1 VPPKKETE
9 DPVGTMI
16 GLVKKLEQV
25 PGAPAAPQIRQDIVQ
40 HKKVNPQPQADAKAR
55 LINETTIFWDT
66 YYKLKSRYE
75 GDPSKGRT
83 KMEPGSPAGAAV
95 GTAGAALAG
104 TAAVAGGVAA
114 GGGGMGLW
122 GMLLTAGGLWLALK
136 LLKKNP
142 KVKAALEDIGGMMW
156 DKVKEGWDWFKKQFP
171 ELGYFLEGIGE
182 KAEEIW
188 DGLTKKFEEFW
199 DGLKKE
205 YPEFFAWVEEF
216 QTKLGK
222 IWDDLGKR
230 VKSIWDGIKEK
241 YKEIKDSIS
250 KFFDK
255 VGEVPSNIGEWI
267 TNIIEKGLRT
277 AGEYLKTHV
286 FGPVLDDIAFLIDK
300 VLFLGDN
307 AAVRG
312 RAKERYGRELFEQQ
326 KVEKKLEEL
335 EKRLKSGAHSPEERK
350 ILMLE
355 QERQK
360 VLLKQATELAI
371 ISKKVKEG
379 NLGPGTDADHS
390 PGHYRLHAVE
400 KNKIAL
406 EEFRKRI
413 KEEQGEL
420 KKAGK
425 EMVKL
430 DDFLGFGNKLYK
442 INTRDQIMG
451 AKAGGPI
458 SAFLGRG
465 TGGGGVANTIAGY
478 QLHEAKRTNV
488 LLEAL
493 VIVTKSLSKVGGGVS
508 EELGS
513 LLDTLAKSSSM
524 GNSAPQT
531 TQFDDSGPMGES
543 TNMTSSRL
551 AYYQSPHS
559 LNTPLPW
566 GSA

>member
-9 DPVGTMI
+9 DSVGTMI
-16 GLVKKLEQV
+16 GLVKRLEKVQ
-25 PGAPAAPQIRQDIVQ
+25 GAPAAGQIRQDIVQ
-40 HKKVNPQPQADAKAR
+40 HKKVNAQPQAAEKAR

-75 GDPSKGRT
+75 GDPSKGKT
-83 KMEPGSPAGAAV
+83 KMGAGSPAGAAV

-335 EKRLKSGAHSPEERK
+335 EKRLKYCLA
-350 ILMLE
+350 
-355 QERQK
+355 
-360 VLLKQATELAI
+360 VLSVGDFGSI
-371 ISKKVKEG
+371 
-379 NLGPGTDADHS
+379 GPGLDICCQS
-390 PGHYRLHAVE
+390 FLH
-400 KNKIAL
+400 
-406 EEFRKRI
+406 
-413 KEEQGEL
+413 
-420 KKAGK
+420 
-425 EMVKL
+425 
-430 DDFLGFGNKLYK
+430 
-442 INTRDQIMG
+442 
-451 AKAGGPI
+451 
-458 SAFLGRG
+458 
-465 TGGGGVANTIAGY
+465 
-478 QLHEAKRTNV
+478 RT
-488 LLEAL
+488 
-493 VIVTKSLSKVGGGVS
+493 
-508 EELGS
+508 
-513 LLDTLAKSSSM
+513 
-524 GNSAPQT
+524 
-531 TQFDDSGPMGES
+531 
-543 TNMTSSRL
+543 
-551 AYYQSPHS
+551 
-559 LNTPLPW
+559 
-566 GSA
+566 